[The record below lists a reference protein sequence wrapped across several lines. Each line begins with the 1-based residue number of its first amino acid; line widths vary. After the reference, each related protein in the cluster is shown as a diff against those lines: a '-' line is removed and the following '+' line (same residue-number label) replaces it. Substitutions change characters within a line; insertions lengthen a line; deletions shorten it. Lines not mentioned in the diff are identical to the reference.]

1 MACSQHGLIAAQKC
15 ANIRQCSEK
24 RAGSFAFA
32 HSPAQL
38 AQMVGFEPTCPCG
51 QLDFE
56 SSSLWP
62 LRYICKSFIYWF
74 LLYQNS
80 GKNASAFLQNHKKVR
95 KNSAKMGFF
104 GEICPKYLTL
114 YGKSNRIRITIVR
127 EFFLHEVFF

>member
-1 MACSQHGLIAAQKC
+1 MFSAWSDCCTEMCQYQAMLRKKSRFLRICAFTCSIGADGGIRTHGACY
-15 ANIRQCSEK
+15 CSN
-24 RAGSFAFA
+24 
-32 HSPAQL
+32 
-38 AQMVGFEPTCPCG
+38 
-51 QLDFE
+51 DFE
-56 SSSLWP
+56 SFSLWP

-80 GKNASAFLQNHKKVR
+80 GKNASAFLQNHEKVR